1 MAPNGDA
8 TDLADA
14 FGVIGPRNRRGV
26 FLEGGELMELQDCAS
41 EDEATMGKLR
51 GLCSGMDLE
60 LAFFIDAILENR
72 IVGEGEGIAVK
83 SNSRATREVQRARKR
98 ATRRRSLRR
107 AGSRG

>member
-14 FGVIGPRNRRGV
+14 FGVIGSRNRRGV

-60 LAFFIDAILENR
+60 MAFFIDAILENR
-72 IVGEGEGIAVK
+72 IVGEGEGIAMEVK
-83 SNSRATREVQRARKR
+83 FPSDEGGGEGEKE
-98 ATRRRSLRR
+98 
-107 AGSRG
+107 GEEEGD